1 MILVCIWCLGPGQT
15 EVGVSGITMR
25 KLLYCLLVW
34 HGCQEFTGDLQK
46 MSRLDFQKMLCS
58 CELFAPLAEQVGE
71 HFSAIG
77 IQSSKRIVASSIV
90 QASFRRFDSICLQRF
105 RPVLQSSTMRLICRK
120 RPLRRKF
127 SPCEEKLWVLKSE
140 KPHI

>member
-1 MILVCIWCLGPGQT
+1 MISVCIWCLGPGQT
-15 EVGVSGITMR
+15 EAGVSGITMR
-25 KLLYCLLVW
+25 KLLYYLLVW

-46 MSRLDFQKMLCS
+46 MSRLDFQKMFCS
-58 CELFAPLAEQVGE
+58 CELFSPLAEQVGE
-71 HFSAIG
+71 NLSAMG

-90 QASFRRFDSICLQRF
+90 RASFRCFDLICLQRF
-105 RPVLQSSTMRLICRK
+105 RPVLQSSTMRLFCRK

-127 SPCEEKLWVLKSE
+127 SHCEEKSWVLKSE